1 MLMRILLLSDGRKC
15 TGSVDISIPKAAILG
30 SLAILGLTAVTAWG
44 AFIYGQQHAIADTG
58 AGAKAELRVMLEA
71 ERREIADAKAEQRA
85 HLDALALKVAELQ
98 AHVMR
103 LDALGDRLV
112 EVGKLDREEFD
123 FATRPPVGGLDETLP
138 DDGYGAVELSTE
150 MERMA
155 RLLSDREDKLEA
167 LEYLLMNRELMSEV
181 LPSGRPI
188 KKGWQSSVYG
198 RRTDPFTGK
207 RSLHRGVDF
216 AGKPGSEIVTVAS
229 GVVTRAERVAGYGNI
244 VEVRHA
250 DGYST
255 RYAHNKK
262 NLVEEGDVVSKGD
275 TIALLGSTGRSS
287 GPHVHFEVHRNGK
300 VVNPARF
307 LRDR

>member
-1 MLMRILLLSDGRKC
+1 MRILFLSEARKC
-15 TGSVDISIPKAAILG
+15 TGSIDISIPRAAALG
-30 SLAILGLTAVTAWG
+30 GLAVVGLGTVMAWG
-44 AFIYGQQHAIADTG
+44 AYLYGQQHAIADSGG
-58 AGAKAELRVMLEA
+58 ATNVEMRAMLEA

-98 AHVMR
+98 AHLMR

-123 FATRPPVGGLDETLP
+123 FSTQPPVGGV
-138 DDGYGAVELSTE
+138 DDTAADDSQTAVELSAE
-150 MERMA
+150 MAQIA
-155 RLLSDREDKLEA
+155 RTLADREQKLDA
-167 LEYLLMNRELMSEV
+167 LEWLLMSREVMAEV
-181 LPSGRPI
+181 LPSGKPV
-188 KKGWQSSVYG
+188 KKGWLSSG
-198 RRTDPFTGK
+198 FGKRTDPFNGK
-207 RSLHRGVDF
+207 KSYHRGVDF
-216 AGKPGSEIVTVAS
+216 AGKPGSDVVAVAS
-229 GVVTRAERVAGYGNI
+229 GVVTRAERVPGYGNV
-244 VEVRHA
+244 VEIRHA

-262 NLVEEGDVVSKGD
+262 NLVDEGDVVSKGH

-307 LRDR
+307 LRPR